1 MLGTN
6 VRLFAPLEGVSLDEL
21 VPHDHFYRHVERTI
35 DRSFVRELVHSCYA
49 PTGRPSVARVV
60 FFRLQLS
67 MFFEGL
73 RSERQR
79 MEVAADRLS
88 LRWCLGYDL
97 HEPLPDHSSL
107 RTIRDRYGFARNI
120 MTGAPSGTSMRT
132 KTCSRCGRCIASADC
147 DTLSVTRVDAAT
159 QRDVLR

>member
-1 MLGTN
+1 M
-6 VRLFAPLEGVSLDEL
+6 
-21 VPHDHFYRHVERTI
+21 
-35 DRSFVRELVHSCYA
+35 RELVHSCYA
-49 PTGRPSVARVV
+49 PTGRPSVAPVV

-67 MFFEGL
+67 MCFEGL

-107 RTIRDRYGFARNI
+107 RTIRDRYGVAR
-120 MTGAPSGTSMRT
+120 MY
-132 KTCSRCGRCIASADC
+132 
-147 DTLSVTRVDAAT
+147 LAA
-159 QRDVLR
+159 LRPCRFDR